1 MWSQFCEEANK
12 MEAVQ
17 IKKAWAKVKFHVRV
31 AWRGFCRTVYGAAV
45 AGLIMMAIYG
55 FFSVTTETGWTAVC
69 DFIASCATLIVALA
83 NMYLMGGR
91 KKSAKNG

>member
-1 MWSQFCEEANK
+1 

-31 AWRGFCRTVYGAAV
+31 ALRGFCRTVYGALVAWLIALAV
-45 AGLIMMAIYG
+45 YG
-55 FFSVTTETGWTAVC
+55 FVSVTNESGWTAVC
-69 DFIASCATLIVALA
+69 DFIASCATLVVAIS

-91 KKSAKNG
+91 